1 MSNAAF
7 REANRRQYLS
17 WGFEIAAA
25 VAAAIWWQWPLL
37 AFFWTAQQSIEAR
50 AVALARIASLFLP
63 SPMLQRATIQVD
75 AAGHVSTA
83 PAILAVASAPD
94 FASLRLD
101 AWVYLLLPPACG
113 IVSAAVIL
121 YIAHRLRTARQRR
134 AEHVRGAQID
144 DRT

>member
-83 PAILAVASAPD
+83 PAILSAAAGPG
-94 FASLRLD
+94 FADLRFD
-101 AWVYLLLPPACG
+101 AWVYLLLPPLAG
-113 IVSAAVIL
+113 ILFAAVIL
-121 YIAHRLRTARQRR
+121 YLAHIWRAVRKRR